1 MQFKS
6 KCLIGLP
13 WWYRVESPPSN
24 AGDVGLIP
32 GRGTKIPCA
41 LGQLSL
47 SAATREA
54 QHATAQSLHAAT
66 KTRSSQKKK
75 KRRQKVFLK
84 SKCFITF

>member
-1 MQFKS
+1 MSSGMQFKS
-6 KCLIGLP
+6 KCFIGLP
-13 WWYRVESPPSN
+13 WWPRVESPPFN

-47 SAATREA
+47 SAATREEDP
-54 QHATAQSLHAAT
+54 HATAQSLHAAT

-75 KRRQKVFLK
+75 KEDKKF
-84 SKCFITF
+84 F

>member
-1 MQFKS
+1 MKNQKAS
-6 KCLIGLP
+6 ESVP
-13 WWYRVESPPSN
+13 EEYRVM
-24 AGDVGLIP
+24 GLIP

-54 QHATAQSLHAAT
+54 PHATAQSLHAAT

-75 KRRQKVFLK
+75 KKTK
-84 SKCFITF
+84 SFFKK